1 MSCNYINEARLP
13 FPFCPG
19 CSHGVLLSA
28 VERALQKINADP
40 KTTVL
45 VSDIGCVGMADPYF
59 NLNTFHGLHGR
70 SFTYACG
77 IKMARPDLNVIVIVG
92 DGGCSIGG
100 NHLINAARRNLGITV
115 LCFNNLNYGMTGG
128 EQSVTTPLGGI
139 TNSSLKG
146 SLEPPMDLCALV
158 GAAGAGFVARKTA
171 YDDDLDDTL
180 AKAMQHDGFA
190 FIDAWEVCTAYYSP
204 MNALE
209 KENLLQLMQENQ
221 MKTGILVQRAGEEYS
236 KKLEAQ
242 KSAHAPKEKQYGV
255 AATHQAKIPGGQFDL
270 LIAGSAGMKIISAA
284 GLLCQASILSDLW
297 VTQKDDYPVTV
308 KTGHS
313 LSTVRLSNDAINDLS
328 SAAPQAVILLSK
340 DGLQRTQKLLQ
351 TLSPD
356 AVVLA
361 DETLLPLTTKALV
374 LSLDLNKKTTTLNKT
389 QCALAVMTMFLRD
402 HKILPIDAL
411 REAISA
417 LPNAQVR
424 TENLAAF
431 GVGMA
436 LVPKENH

>member
-1 MSCNYINEARLP
+1 MSTAYINESRLP
-13 FPFCPG
+13 FPYCPG
-19 CSHGVLLSA
+19 CSHGVLLSTL
-28 VERALQKINADP
+28 ERALQKINADP
-40 KTTVL
+40 KTTIL

-77 IKMARPDLNVIVIVG
+77 IKMARPELNVVVIVG

-100 NHLINAARRNLGITV
+100 NHLINAARRNIGLTV

-209 KENLLQLMQENQ
+209 KENLLQLMEENHL
-221 MKTGILVQRAGEEYS
+221 KTGILVQKAGEEYS
-236 KKLEAQ
+236 NKLQAL
-242 KSAHAPKEKQYGV
+242 KSPQAPKEKKYGV
-255 AATHQAKIPGGQFDL
+255 AAKYQSKIPNGQFDL

-284 GLLCQASILSDLW
+284 GLLCQAGILSNVW

-313 LSTVRLSNDAINDLS
+313 LSTVRLSNERIDDLCS
-328 SAAPQAVILLSK
+328 VAPQTVIILSR
-340 DGLQRTQKLLQ
+340 DGLMRTQKMLQ
-351 TLSPD
+351 TLGPD
-356 AVVLA
+356 AVVLV
-361 DETLLPLTTKALV
+361 DDGLQPLKTKARV
-374 LSLDLNKKTTTLNKT
+374 ISLDLSKKTTKLDKT
-389 QCALAVMTMFLRD
+389 QRALAAIVVLLKGHPFL
-402 HKILPIDAL
+402 PVEAV
-411 REAISA
+411 REAISG
-417 LPNAQVR
+417 LSNERVQ

-431 GVGMA
+431 EIGMA
-436 LVPKENH
+436 LDAL